1 LNADGQKSCE
11 DSNYKVSGNKVTFTT
26 LPRLGLPPF
35 SVPWPDISAQ
45 KQPHRWRK
53 TLVRFNF
60 AREPELPFK
69 VFGVDT
75 NRIVAASHGRAQAQE
90 EAKAADVSRSHS
102 NRQARP

>member
-1 LNADGQKSCE
+1 
-11 DSNYKVSGNKVTFTT
+11 
-26 LPRLGLPPF
+26 
-35 SVPWPDISAQ
+35 
-45 KQPHRWRK
+45 
-53 TLVRFNF
+53 
-60 AREPELPFK
+60 LPFK